1 MPILRLDVDV
11 KSSVTPG
18 TGPFRPPGPGRT
30 DAGYRLGRV
39 GRSELRSRRSL
50 SIAAGNQGRP
60 AGFPAASPA
69 SAEPNGL
76 DAVPLTIVLVL
87 ALDTA
92 TPAVTAGVVELTADG
107 PRLLAQRVTV
117 NAKAHGE
124 LLTPHLQA
132 ALAEAGHRLADLDA
146 IVCGAGPGPFTGL
159 RVGLVTAAALGQALN
174 RPVYPVPTP
183 DAIALDAHTGSP
195 LLVATDA
202 RRKEV
207 YWAVYDAA
215 GRRTDGPHVDRPA
228 DVLARLPHVAQAAGE
243 GARIYR
249 DVLNLPVVDAVYP
262 SPTSLV
268 AAAAEEVVAGARPAA
283 LTPLYL
289 RRPDA
294 VEPAGRKRVTK

>member
-1 MPILRLDVDV
+1 M
-11 KSSVTPG
+11 
-18 TGPFRPPGPGRT
+18 
-30 DAGYRLGRV
+30 
-39 GRSELRSRRSL
+39 
-50 SIAAGNQGRP
+50 
-60 AGFPAASPA
+60 
-69 SAEPNGL
+69 
-76 DAVPLTIVLVL
+76 LVL

-92 TPAVTAGVVELTADG
+92 TPAVTAGVVELTPDSP

-117 NAKAHGE
+117 NSKAHGE

-132 ALAEAGHRLADLDA
+132 ALAEAGHRLSDLDA
-146 IVCGAGPGPFTGL
+146 IVCGSGPGPFTGL

-183 DAIALDAHTGSP
+183 DAIALDAVALDTATGKP

-207 YWAVYDAA
+207 YWAAYDAA

-228 DVLARLPHVAQAAGE
+228 DLVAKLPALLPAVVEAAGE
-243 GARIYR
+243 GAEMYA
-249 DVLNLPVVDAVYP
+249 DVIGLPVVEARYP
-262 SPTSLV
+262 SPVSLV
-268 AAAAEEVVAGARPAA
+268 AAAADELLAGARPAA

-294 VEPAGRKRVTK
+294 VEPVGRKRVTKA

>member
-1 MPILRLDVDV
+1 M
-11 KSSVTPG
+11 
-18 TGPFRPPGPGRT
+18 
-30 DAGYRLGRV
+30 
-39 GRSELRSRRSL
+39 
-50 SIAAGNQGRP
+50 
-60 AGFPAASPA
+60 
-69 SAEPNGL
+69 
-76 DAVPLTIVLVL
+76 LVL

-107 PRLLAQRVTV
+107 PRTLARRVTV
-117 NAKAHGE
+117 DAKAHGE
-124 LLTPHLQA
+124 LLTPHLRDA
-132 ALAEAGHRLADLDA
+132 VAEAGHALADLDA

-183 DAIALDAHTGSP
+183 DAIALDANTGAP

-207 YWAVYDAA
+207 YWAAYDAA

-228 DVLARLPHVAQAAGE
+228 DVLAKLRTSPQQAAGE
-243 GARIYR
+243 GARIYA
-249 DVLNLPVVDAVYP
+249 DVLGLPLVDAVHP
-262 SPTSLV
+262 SPGSLV
-268 AAAAEEVVAGARPAA
+268 AAVAEELLSGARPAA

-294 VEPAGRKRVTK
+294 VEPTGRKRVTR

>member
-1 MPILRLDVDV
+1 
-11 KSSVTPG
+11 
-18 TGPFRPPGPGRT
+18 
-30 DAGYRLGRV
+30 
-39 GRSELRSRRSL
+39 
-50 SIAAGNQGRP
+50 
-60 AGFPAASPA
+60 
-69 SAEPNGL
+69 
-76 DAVPLTIVLVL
+76 VLVL

-92 TPAVTAGVVELTADG
+92 TPAVTAGVVELTPDSP

-117 NAKAHGE
+117 NSKAHGE

-132 ALAEAGHRLADLDA
+132 ALAEAGHRLSDLDA
-146 IVCGAGPGPFTGL
+146 IVCGSGPGPFTGL

-183 DAIALDAHTGSP
+183 DAIALDAVALATATGKP

-207 YWAVYDAA
+207 YWAAYDAV

-228 DVLARLPHVAQAAGE
+228 DLVAKLPSLLPAVVEAAGE
-243 GARIYR
+243 GAEMYA
-249 DVLNLPVVDAVYP
+249 DVIGLPVVEARYP
-262 SPTSLV
+262 SPVSLV
-268 AAAAEEVVAGARPAA
+268 AAAADELLAGARPAA

-294 VEPAGRKRVTK
+294 VEPVGRKRVTKA

>member
-1 MPILRLDVDV
+1 M
-11 KSSVTPG
+11 
-18 TGPFRPPGPGRT
+18 
-30 DAGYRLGRV
+30 
-39 GRSELRSRRSL
+39 
-50 SIAAGNQGRP
+50 
-60 AGFPAASPA
+60 
-69 SAEPNGL
+69 
-76 DAVPLTIVLVL
+76 LVL

-92 TPAVTAGVVELTADG
+92 TPAVTAGVVELTADSP

-124 LLTPHLQA
+124 LLTPHVQEA
-132 ALAEAGHRLADLDA
+132 MAEAGYSLSDLDA

-183 DAIALDAHTGSP
+183 DAIALDANTGAP

-207 YWAVYDAA
+207 YWAAYDAA

-228 DVLARLPHVAQAAGE
+228 EVLAKLPNRPRQAAGE
-243 GARIYR
+243 GARIYA
-249 DVLNLPVVDAVYP
+249 DVLELPLVDAVHP
-262 SPTSLV
+262 SPVSLV
-268 AAAAEEVVAGARPAA
+268 AAAAEELLAGARPAA

-294 VEPAGRKRVTK
+294 VEPTGRKRVIR